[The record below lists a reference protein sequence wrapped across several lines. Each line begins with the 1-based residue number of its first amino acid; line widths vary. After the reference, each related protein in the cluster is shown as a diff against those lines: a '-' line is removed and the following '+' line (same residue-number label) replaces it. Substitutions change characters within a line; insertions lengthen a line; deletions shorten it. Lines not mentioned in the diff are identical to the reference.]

1 MLHRETHNFE
11 PDFSSYQPRLLQNNT
26 YLITDIQKL
35 ANVLR
40 TPDYLYLQSLSHRN
54 IISTDKTTGSIVYNH
69 SSNDFNSNST
79 PTFDTNLSQSSV
91 YTVESLDHLQEQLV
105 YIERILGIE
114 QMEYENV
121 CHMIDEKLKEIG
133 MIRFQNNIEIQSYY
147 QKLNQEKNEM
157 ELHNLKLQHEMYKKQ
172 LKLRDLN
179 YIRNELLTFDFE
191 KRMGI

>member
-1 MLHRETHNFE
+1 MLHRETLNFE
-11 PDFSSYQPRLLQNNT
+11 LDLSSYQPRLLQSNT
-26 YLITDIQKL
+26 HLITDIQKL

-40 TPDYLYLQSLSHRN
+40 TPDYLYLQSLSHKN
-54 IISTDKTTGSIVYNH
+54 IISTDKSTGSIIYNH

-79 PTFDTNLSQSSV
+79 SSANLSQSSV

-105 YIERILGIE
+105 YIERLLNIE

-121 CHMIDEKLKEIG
+121 SHMIDEKFKEIG
-133 MIRFQNNIEIQSYY
+133 MIRFQNNVEIQSYY
-147 QKLNQEKNEM
+147 QRLNQEKNEM
-157 ELHNLKLQHEMYKKQ
+157 ELHNLKLQHEIYKKQ
-172 LKLRDLN
+172 LRLRDLN

>member
-1 MLHRETHNFE
+1 MLHRQTLNFE
-11 PDFSSYQPRLLQNNT
+11 LDLSSYQPRLLQSNT
-26 YLITDIQKL
+26 HLITDIQKL

-40 TPDYLYLQSLSHRN
+40 TPDYLYLQSLSHKN
-54 IISTDKTTGSIVYNH
+54 IISTDKSTGSIIYNH

-79 PTFDTNLSQSSV
+79 SSANLSQSSV

-105 YIERILGIE
+105 YIERLLNIE

-121 CHMIDEKLKEIG
+121 SHMIDEKFKEIG
-133 MIRFQNNIEIQSYY
+133 MIRFQNNVEIQSYY
-147 QKLNQEKNEM
+147 QRLNQEKNEM
-157 ELHNLKLQHEMYKKQ
+157 ELHNLKLQHEIYKKQ
-172 LKLRDLN
+172 LRLRDLN